1 MVIDSYVSSVE
12 LEMLLWLLLVK
23 EGRHVHETRASLETD
38 EEWQRIQ
45 GDSLRIAWQER
56 HCD

>member
-38 EEWQRIQ
+38 EE
-45 GDSLRIAWQER
+45 
-56 HCD
+56 